1 MHEYI
6 RETSS
11 TWKYNVCNC
20 CDYRTP
26 FTCVRCGYCWSC
38 HWKKERLEKNELLK
52 NRFGR
57 NERLQK
63 TNMLINSNTMISK
76 VSPVQQQQQIEQEQ
90 EQKHNLSQI
99 KMINVFG
106 EEVTDPICNYLN
118 CNHAFSMHK
127 ISNAHHNG
135 CCSCRHPQ
143 NSIIGIK

>member
-6 RETSS
+6 RETT
-11 TWKYNVCNC
+11 TWKYDVCKC

-38 HWKKERLEKNELLK
+38 HWKKERLEKYELLK

-57 NERLQK
+57 NERLQI
-63 TNMLINSNTMISK
+63 TNKLLDSNTMNSEAL
-76 VSPVQQQQQIEQEQ
+76 SVQQKIEQGR
-90 EQKHNLSQI
+90 EQKYDLNQI

-106 EEVTDPICNYLN
+106 EEVMDPICNYLN
-118 CNHAFSMHK
+118 CNHAFSLHR
-127 ISNAHHNG
+127 ISNAHCNG
-135 CCSCRHPQ
+135 SCSCRHPQ

>member
-6 RETSS
+6 IETT
-11 TWKYNVCNC
+11 TWKYDICKC

-57 NERLQK
+57 NERLQISNK
-63 TNMLINSNTMISK
+63 LLDSNTMNSEAL
-76 VSPVQQQQQIEQEQ
+76 SVQQQKIEQGQ
-90 EQKHNLSQI
+90 EQKHDLNQI

-118 CNHAFSMHK
+118 CNHAFSLHK
-127 ISNAHHNG
+127 ISSAHCNG
-135 CCSCRHPQ
+135 SCSCRHPQ

>member
-6 RETSS
+6 RESS
-11 TWKYNVCNC
+11 TWKYDVCNS

-57 NERLQK
+57 NESLKITNKLLNSDTMTLKALPVRQQK
-63 TNMLINSNTMISK
+63 LAH
-76 VSPVQQQQQIEQEQ
+76 EQE
-90 EQKHNLSQI
+90 HDPSQL

-118 CNHAFSMHK
+118 CKHAFSLHK
-127 ISNAHHNG
+127 TSSAHCNG
-135 CCSCRHPQ
+135 SCSCRHPQ

>member
-6 RETSS
+6 RETT
-11 TWKYNVCNC
+11 TWKYDVCKC

-57 NERLQK
+57 NERLQISNK
-63 TNMLINSNTMISK
+63 LLDSNTMNSEAL
-76 VSPVQQQQQIEQEQ
+76 SVQQQKIEQGQ
-90 EQKHNLSQI
+90 EQKHDLNQI

-118 CNHAFSMHK
+118 CNHAFSLHK
-127 ISNAHHNG
+127 ISSAHCNG
-135 CCSCRHPQ
+135 SCSCRHPQ

>member
-6 RETSS
+6 RETT
-11 TWKYNVCNC
+11 TWKYDVCKC

-26 FTCVRCGYCWSC
+26 FTCVRRSYCWSC

-57 NERLQK
+57 NERLQI
-63 TNMLINSNTMISK
+63 TNKLLDSNTMNSEAL
-76 VSPVQQQQQIEQEQ
+76 SVQQQKIEQGQ
-90 EQKHNLSQI
+90 EQKHDHNQI

-118 CNHAFSMHK
+118 CNHAFSLHK
-127 ISNAHHNG
+127 ISSAHCNG
-135 CCSCRHPQ
+135 SCSCRHPQ

>member
-6 RETSS
+6 IETT
-11 TWKYNVCNC
+11 TWKYDICKC

-57 NERLQK
+57 NERLQISNK
-63 TNMLINSNTMISK
+63 LLDSNTMNSEAL
-76 VSPVQQQQQIEQEQ
+76 SVQQQKIEQGQ
-90 EQKHNLSQI
+90 EQKHDLNQI

-118 CNHAFSMHK
+118 CNHSFSLHK
-127 ISNAHHNG
+127 ISSAHCNG
-135 CCSCRHPQ
+135 SCSCRHPQ

>member
-6 RETSS
+6 RETT
-11 TWKYNVCNC
+11 TWKYDICKC

-57 NERLQK
+57 NERLQISNK
-63 TNMLINSNTMISK
+63 LLDSNTMNSEAL
-76 VSPVQQQQQIEQEQ
+76 SVQQQKIEQGQ
-90 EQKHNLSQI
+90 EQKHDLNQI

-118 CNHAFSMHK
+118 CNHAFSLHK
-127 ISNAHHNG
+127 ISSAHCNG
-135 CCSCRHPQ
+135 SCSCRHPQ

>member
-6 RETSS
+6 RETT
-11 TWKYNVCNC
+11 TWKYDVCKC

-57 NERLQK
+57 NERLQISNK
-63 TNMLINSNTMISK
+63 LLDSNTMNSEAL
-76 VSPVQQQQQIEQEQ
+76 SVQQQKIEQGQ
-90 EQKHNLSQI
+90 EQKHNLNQI

-118 CNHAFSMHK
+118 CNHAFSLHK
-127 ISNAHHNG
+127 ISSAHCNG
-135 CCSCRHPQ
+135 SCSCRHPQ